1 MPRKQTN
8 VGFDPTD
15 HDEITATAKADGT
28 TPTEFI
34 RTLALLGID
43 PQVKAAA
50 AADGVTVV
58 EFCSTAIRE
67 AAEPTEPAIDAEG
80 IGFLAWLVGGLGQA
94 KPVRCFAHVVK
105 GGAKT
110 YHWGVNGQRKGP
122 H

>member
-80 IGFLAWLVGGLGQA
+80 IGFLAWLLAVLA
-94 KPVRCFAHVVK
+94 KRNPS
-105 GGAKT
+105 GASPT
-110 YHWGVNGQRKGP
+110 
-122 H
+122 

>member
-1 MPRKQTN
+1 MPRKTN

-80 IGFLAWLVGGLGQA
+80 IGFLAWLLAVLA
-94 KPVRCFAHVVK
+94 KRNPS
-105 GGAKT
+105 GAS
-110 YHWGVNGQRKGP
+110 P
-122 H
+122 A